1 MSAYDTLYPFCR
13 LLVGDRGVRDAGG
26 EVLDHSHDYA
36 DEDIDAALDMALLE
50 MPDYTSI
57 ALDTLPDLA
66 SDDDKGLLVSIAAL
80 YLATPDGP
88 FSIETPNMKLR
99 ISENKDLL
107 ALLFGKIAK
116 FADGDQSDVPA
127 IWGAWDQLQN
137 EGQLIG
143 DRLTATV
150 GVV

>member
-13 LLVGDRGVRDAGG
+13 LLVGDRGVRDADG
-26 EVLDHSHDYA
+26 EVLVHSHDYA

>member
-1 MSAYDTLYPFCR
+1 MSAYATLYPFCR
-13 LLVGDRGVRDAGG
+13 VLVGDRGVRDADGNI
-26 EVLDHSHDYA
+26 LANSFDYA
-36 DEDIDAALDMALLE
+36 NGDIDAALDMALLE
-50 MPDYTSI
+50 IPDYTSTGQ
-57 ALDTLPDLA
+57 DTIPDLA
-66 SDDDKGLLVSIAAL
+66 TDDDKGLLVAVAAL